1 MTEGAKTTRV
11 RYGVGLFAMQDR
23 GLLEVRGTD
32 RIRWLDGMIT
42 ADVKAIE
49 KRGEGSGCYALLLTH
64 RGAIVADLH
73 VGRIGEALLLECSK
87 RELARIRAVLEK
99 MIIADDVVL
108 ADRSD
113 ELAVIGIEGA
123 RAGDVLAQ
131 ASDGASL
138 PASEAWGEVAIAGT
152 RALVAGFGWS
162 GERAFQLRV
171 ATAERTAVLRALAD
185 AAKALGVDVVTGDA
199 ELLEILRIEA
209 GIPALGAE
217 LDEEVLPP
225 EARLERAIANNK
237 GCYVGQEIVARLRSR
252 GQVNHLLVGL
262 RFEATESPTVGAPLS
277 ASGRATG
284 EITSV
289 VRLADRGADRPR
301 LSCDGST
308 RRSELGSNSP
318 EAAPGWRRFRSS
330 PRRMIRP
337 PGPPRRNPRESRLA
351 RGLRQGAAT
360 RAGEDAALSPTVPG
374 PGGGALRRDAFG
386 RPRSELWVRGSA
398 RPRSR
403 PLF

>member
-1 MTEGAKTTRV
+1 MTDRAQTTRV
-11 RYGVGLFAMQDR
+11 RQGIGLFEMQDR

-49 KRGEGSGCYALLLTH
+49 KRGEGAGCYALLLTH

-87 RELARIRAVLEK
+87 SELARIRAVLEK

-138 PASEAWGEVAIAGT
+138 PASEAWGEVAIAGM

-171 ATAERTAVLRALAD
+171 APAERTAVRGALED
-185 AAKALGVDVVTGDA
+185 AAKSLGVDAVAGDA
-199 ELLEILRIEA
+199 ALLEMLRIEA

-262 RFEATESPTVGAPLS
+262 RFEGTESPRPGAPLS

-289 VRLADRGADRPR
+289 VV
-301 LSCDGST
+301 
-308 RRSELGSNSP
+308 
-318 EAAPGWRRFRSS
+318 
-330 PRRMIRP
+330 
-337 PGPPRRNPRESRLA
+337 
-351 RGLRQGAAT
+351 
-360 RAGEDAALSPTVPG
+360 SPTEG
-374 PGGGALRRDAFG
+374 PIGLGYVRREHAEIGTRVEFAG
-386 RPRSELWVRGSA
+386 GSA
-398 RPRSR
+398 RVAALPFVAASDDSSARGAVTQSS
-403 PLF
+403 